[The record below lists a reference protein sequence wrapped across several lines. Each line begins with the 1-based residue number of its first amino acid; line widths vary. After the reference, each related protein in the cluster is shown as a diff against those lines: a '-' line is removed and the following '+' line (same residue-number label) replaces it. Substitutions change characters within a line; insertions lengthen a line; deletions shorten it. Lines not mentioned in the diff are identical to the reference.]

1 MNTSNE
7 STDFHVLSLGRSPD
21 GAGFKHVVVIAVAG
35 GRSCGHVMR
44 CKNRDHWIKES
55 ARKGR
60 NGRVL
65 NLPRKTD
72 HRDGEVPKETAHF
85 WSISDS
91 FRGDFQGGALSTKMV
106 RRSILSSFL
115 GKIRETPEKQNLM
128 ILPWMMRGPE
138 ALTSSSPLS
147 FQLLFLFPSSASSRA
162 EASSCKM
169 AGMNPGGT
177 SLRILRLPVVN
188 FIYVLS
194 PWAHRILP
202 FLFIWR
208 DSRGY
213 YRCPLKRGSPE
224 SNIHHCASNERSVP
238 RLCSKGFE
246 GCVRETAKGADHVMK
261 C

>member
-147 FQLLFLFPSSASSRA
+147 FQLLFLFPSSVSSRA

-177 SLRILRLPVVN
+177 SLRILRLPVVSMCCHHGPTGYSPSSSYGGTLAVITDALSN
-188 FIYVLS
+188 EAPPSQISIIVLRTNDRCLVF
-194 PWAHRILP
+194 ARKA
-202 FLFIWR
+202 
-208 DSRGY
+208 SRGAFG
-213 YRCPLKRGSPE
+213 RQRRVL
-224 SNIHHCASNERSVP
+224 I
-238 RLCSKGFE
+238 
-246 GCVRETAKGADHVMK
+246 M
-261 C
+261 